1 MSEKNFNHKK
11 FSQELKKLS
20 EKYDRDELA
29 IRKEHNIL
37 YEGKGTHPLLLKLYR
52 EYKQNVKT
60 LMEECQ

>member
-37 YEGKGTHPLLLKLYR
+37 YEGKGSHPLLSSR
-52 EYKQNVKT
+52 D
-60 LMEECQ
+60 